1 MYLFREIRF
10 IHLIKINKNKSLLF
24 INTYYVFDIRSIRK
38 NLTNTLISIV
48 KKIRKK
54 NILLLN

>member
-24 INTYYVFDIRSIRK
+24 INTYYVFDIVQLEK
-38 NLTNTLISIV
+38 ISQIH
-48 KKIRKK
+48 
-54 NILLLN
+54 